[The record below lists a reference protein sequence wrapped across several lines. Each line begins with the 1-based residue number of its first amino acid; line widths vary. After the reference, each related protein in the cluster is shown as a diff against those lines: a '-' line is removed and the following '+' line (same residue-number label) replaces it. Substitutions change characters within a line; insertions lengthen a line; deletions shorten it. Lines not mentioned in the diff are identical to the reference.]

1 MLEIILERAQQIL
14 AVPEI
19 LINHCPFLPQYI
31 KDALISSVN
40 FIPWL
45 YILYYAIELVER
57 FFLKRVGLLIKLMKR
72 LGPLFGATIANIPE
86 CGFSVIASIFYS
98 RKLITRGTLLAFL
111 ITCSDDAL
119 PLLFMDLSKA
129 IYILPIVVIKII
141 IALIV
146 AAIVDLLFAFNSDI
160 EETNA
165 INIDINYPGCCH
177 HRISTDHYPPHWWMH
192 PFTHT
197 FNMFMFTF
205 LSLAFFNCAIQNF
218 GGVEKLSQFLMI
230 DSYYQVIIGAII
242 GLVPN
247 CVTSVFLALAFVKG
261 LISFPTLLAGLI
273 TTTGLALMTLV
284 KQKPDNKD
292 SFFITFILLVV
303 GITGGMF
310 IFHNMHIVSKIMS
323 LIGG

>member
-1 MLEIILERAQQIL
+1 MLEMILERAQEVL
-14 AVPEI
+14 AVPGV

-45 YILYYAIELVER
+45 YILYYAIELLER
-57 FFLKRVGLLIKLMKR
+57 FFLKRVSLLIKLMKR
-72 LGPLFGATIANIPE
+72 IGPLFGATIANIPE
-86 CGFSVIASIFYS
+86 CGYSVIASIFYS

-129 IYILPIVVIKII
+129 IYILPLVIIKVI

-146 AAIVDLLFAFNSDI
+146 AAVVDLLFAFNSDI
-160 EETNA
+160 EDTNA

-205 LSLAFFNCAIQNF
+205 LSLAFFNCAIQYF
-218 GGVEKLSQFLMI
+218 GGVEKLSSFIMI
-230 DSYYQVIIGAII
+230 DSYYQVIAGAVI

-284 KQKPDNKD
+284 RQKPHSKDN
-292 SFFITFILLVV
+292 FFITFILLVV
-303 GITGGMF
+303 AIATGIF
-310 IFHNMHIVSKIMS
+310 VFQNMHIVSNIMS
-323 LIGG
+323 YIGG